1 MNTPEDCVVIDV
13 SNGVVC
19 PMCSN
24 CVSLTEMAES
34 CPKKIDDH
42 QVCNECME
50 NLKTYGFDG
59 GCSYC
64 GYRSKDNNNV
74 IVAAAQNTR
83 LTTPT
88 VVVVRNNHRDVIF
101 SITLDKFCILFFGTF
116 IIVLSV
122 FGIYY
127 LGNLFYTM
135 GQMID
140 HSINKE
146 DHSHDLDPSM
156 KHCVIGYT
164 GCLMVVYILSQIIWL
179 IAETYN
185 CYVIPCIRRIR
196 NLTSNNSQ

>member
-1 MNTPEDCVVIDV
+1 M
-13 SNGVVC
+13 
-19 PMCSN
+19 
-24 CVSLTEMAES
+24 
-34 CPKKIDDH
+34 
-42 QVCNECME
+42 
-50 NLKTYGFDG
+50 LK
-59 GCSYC
+59 
-64 GYRSKDNNNV
+64 
-74 IVAAAQNTR
+74 NTR

-156 KHCVIGYT
+156 KHCVIEYT